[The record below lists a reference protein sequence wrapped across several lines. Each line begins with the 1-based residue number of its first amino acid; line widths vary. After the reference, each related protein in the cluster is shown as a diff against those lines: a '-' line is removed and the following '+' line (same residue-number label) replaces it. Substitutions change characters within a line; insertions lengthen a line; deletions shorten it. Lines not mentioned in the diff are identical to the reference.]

1 MQAFFGAQDET
12 SRQPQ
17 HAFLLS
23 LAPTAIL
30 VLVFLLLVWTPAPPP
45 PEATGY
51 LLLELDQGAPVTG
64 EEQAPVPETPAPE
77 APPAPPVA
85 PREEP
90 KPAAEEVPPEPPQ
103 EEPQPPVEVP
113 LPEPL
118 AEAEPAPP
126 TEAEPAEPV
135 EPAAP
140 PAPQEAPAVP
150 EPAPQAAEVPLPQP
164 ELATQAKPAPQ
175 AAPAP
180 QVAEAPPALQ
190 PEPVAEPPAPQTEPL
205 APGETP
211 LEAPSQTAP
220 PGPAAPVTM
229 QTPATPVPTTV
240 PAAPPTPIPT
250 TPALVASPTPAPV
263 GPAPIAPAPPAPP
276 PPAPAAPA
284 PAPAPPAAQPLAGGE
299 EVPAPPAPAASPQAG
314 PTQGGAVGPGEEPY
328 KLERLRP
335 VLAFIDNSAAAW
347 PQWGLEWAVQV
358 HEVPVEG
365 GVTRLLVR
373 FEGGEKG
380 KIGPVR
386 SARPY
391 ALRLAEAMGAVALHV
406 GGSPEALAMIE
417 REGLVTFDG
426 LYDPLFQRDP
436 GRRPPHNTYVEGPD
450 LRKQLHRLRLD
461 HKRVLQGKAYRPPPG
476 APPGERVEVRY
487 APDYV
492 SAFRYNGQ
500 GYRWYRN
507 GRLARE
513 APPVTAVVVL
523 RVEARVIDDVGRLA
537 LDLGKGHGAL
547 YIEGRRV
554 PVIWR
559 MGEGLQLEDEHGRP
573 IDLTP
578 YRTWFLWVPPWATL
592 R

>member
-1 MQAFFGAQDET
+1 MEVRAIFGAQDDE
-12 SRQPQ
+12 SRRRRR
-17 HAFLLS
+17 AFLLA
-23 LAPTAIL
+23 LASTAAL
-30 VLVFLLLVWTPAPPP
+30 VFVFLLLVWAPAPPP

-64 EEQAPVPETPAPE
+64 EEQAPVPAVPAPE
-77 APPAPPVA
+77 APPAPPPA

-90 KPAAEEVPPEPPQ
+90 KPAAEEAPPEPVA
-103 EEPQPPVEVP
+103 EEAQPPAEVP

-118 AEAEPAPP
+118 AEPTPPAEA
-126 TEAEPAEPV
+126 EAVEPAEPV
-135 EPAAP
+135 AAP
-140 PAPQEAPAVP
+140 EPQEVAAAPTPAPQAAEPPPPEAEPATQPEPVP
-150 EPAPQAAEVPLPQP
+150 QPAPAPQAAEVP
-164 ELATQAKPAPQ
+164 PAPQ
-175 AAPAP
+175 LQAAAGPAAPQA
-180 QVAEAPPALQ
+180 
-190 PEPVAEPPAPQTEPL
+190 EPL
-205 APGETP
+205 APGATP
-211 LEAPSQTAP
+211 LEAPPQTAP
-220 PGPAAPVTM
+220 PEPAAPVAV
-229 QTPATPVPTTV
+229 QTPAAPAPTTV
-240 PAAPPTPIPT
+240 PAAPPTAAPT
-250 TPALVASPTPAPV
+250 APAPAASPTPAPP
-263 GPAPIAPAPPAPP
+263 GPVPPAPAPPAPP

-284 PAPAPPAAQPLAGGE
+284 LAPEPPAAQPLAGGE

-373 FEGGEKG
+373 YEGGEKG

-436 GRRPPHNTYVEGPD
+436 DRRPPHNTYVEGPD
-450 LRKQLHRLRLD
+450 LRQQLHRLRLD
-461 HKRVLQGKAYRPPPG
+461 RKRVLQGKAYRPPPD

-492 SAFRYNGQ
+492 SAFRYDGQ

-513 APPVTAVVVL
+513 APPVTAVAVL

-537 LDLGKGHGAL
+537 LDLSKGHGAL